1 VEIRLRGEWG
11 LGVGLEL
18 EMGRL
23 AAKFFFNGGLGCSEL
38 LSADLLIDKFKLKFL
53 NTFYDGIS

>member
-23 AAKFFFNGGLGCSEL
+23 AANFFFNGGLGCSEL
-38 LSADLLIDKFKLKFL
+38 NLVKEKVRKTKQLMDFC
-53 NTFYDGIS
+53 